1 MKLLNEIKERGLLYE
16 SHTEEI
22 EKDRI
27 EKIHVA
33 RIEDIKPVTYI
44 QNIPVI
50 IAPSILSDLGAFM
63 ACLIISPQK
72 NYAVIIDDLFKE
84 LSVNAKQYV
93 LGHELGHYNLGHLK
107 KFEDPYNFNP
117 IDNIENKIELEY
129 QADEYAAK
137 MFGYTNAVKAIDEI
151 IAVINK
157 SMKKG
162 VLSNIDLTY
171 AKHIMGKRKRY
182 LMK

>member
-1 MKLLNEIKERGLLYE
+1 MTDIEIARSINPKDI
-16 SHTEEI
+16 TE
-22 EKDRI
+22 
-27 EKIHVA
+27 VA
-33 RIEDIKPVTYI
+33 KT
-44 QNIPVI
+44 
-50 IAPSILSDLGAFM
+50 LG
-63 ACLIISPQK
+63 
-72 NYAVIIDDLFKE
+72 
-84 LSVNAKQYV
+84 
-93 LGHELGHYNLGHLK
+93 
-107 KFEDPYNFNP
+107 
-117 IDNIENKIELEY
+117 IENKIELEY